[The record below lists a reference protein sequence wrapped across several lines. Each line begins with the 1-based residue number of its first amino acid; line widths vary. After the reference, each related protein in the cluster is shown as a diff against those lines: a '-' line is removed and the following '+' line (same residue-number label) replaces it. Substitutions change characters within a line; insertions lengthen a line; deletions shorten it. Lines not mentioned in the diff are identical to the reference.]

1 MKRNSVQPHQ
11 RQPHIRSHLIHTA
24 EWLIFELSWVSAR
37 PMCTRQRNRKLVCKA
52 APQFI
57 SRQRYKVA
65 LYFVQFNWFNAVWL
79 HKTSPEVV
87 PCIDVIQFV
96 RSVFGV
102 SKAEHT
108 ENLNRNQNLEQVNG
122 QIIKTSKWT
131 RKVDSFDRSF
141 GFSKSQVTC
150 GVCVCASVCWHD
162 SRNDVITMQYL
173 VKIGHAHHHRMI
185 QSLIRF
191 LTLAPYLLHLIKVF
205 CYHRCH
211 HHANP

>member
-1 MKRNSVQPHQ
+1 MKSLQDNSSCVQHEGKFRSTATAPATHTFASNS
-11 RQPHIRSHLIHTA
+11 HGWMIDIRIES
-24 EWLIFELSWVSAR
+24 SWVSVKPIR
-37 PMCTRQRNRKLVCKA
+37 TRQRNRKLVCKA

-79 HKTSPEVV
+79 HKTSPEVL
-87 PCIDVIQFV
+87 PCIDVIQLV
-96 RSVFGV
+96 RSVFGR

-150 GVCVCASVCWHD
+150 GVCAGTILEMMSSPC
-162 SRNDVITMQYL
+162 NI
-173 VKIGHAHHHRMI
+173 
-185 QSLIRF
+185 
-191 LTLAPYLLHLIKVF
+191 
-205 CYHRCH
+205 
-211 HHANP
+211 